1 LDRPSSHLEAA
12 LADLFFEDFI
22 VGEVKTFG
30 SYEFTR
36 EEILSFAREF
46 DPQPM
51 HLDDT
56 AGGASLLGGLAA
68 SGWHICAVM
77 MRLICEGFLERS
89 AGMGSPGVK
98 ENKWKAPVFP
108 GDVLTLRRTV
118 LESRTSKTRPEMGLI
133 TFRFELLKADTSIA
147 LEAVLVIMMGRR
159 NPGARLA

>member
-1 LDRPSSHLEAA
+1 

-36 EEILSFAREF
+36 EEILAFAREF

-68 SGWHICAVM
+68 SGWHTCAVM

-118 LESRTSKTRPEMGLI
+118 LESRSSKSRPEMGLI
-133 TFRFELLKADTSIA
+133 TFRFELLKADKTIA